1 MLCGGSNIRRLR
13 AHQTCCAWTMR
24 RLCADYAQAQA
35 GPQPWFELSS
45 LWLQYQSMDLL
56 QIVLQNAVVSINACV
71 ISSFVARAHLLH
83 SCRKEFFIAV
93 SQGDSADQ

>member
-13 AHQTCCAWTMR
+13 AHQTCYARTMR
-24 RLCADYAQAQA
+24 RLCADYA
-35 GPQPWFELSS
+35 
-45 LWLQYQSMDLL
+45 
-56 QIVLQNAVVSINACV
+56 IVLQNAVVSINACV

-93 SQGDSADQ
+93 SQSDSADQ